1 MFQSEHI
8 VKMFQPEHYAE
19 VPVWNTGSLNWLAS
33 VENSG
38 CGKVLPL

>member
-19 VPVWNTGSLNWLAS
+19 CSGVEHWIFELAS
-33 VENSG
+33 
-38 CGKVLPL
+38 